1 VSCMPT
7 ENSPSSDP
15 QSYVVAADPFAIL
28 GVDPAFDL
36 DLRALRAQW
45 IKAAAQVHP
54 DVAGA
59 SQASARVNEAFRVLS
74 HPLSRAEALLSKFGL
89 RALAEQDDVK
99 RALPVGFLMEMMEFR
114 EEVDTLKPS
123 DTQARASLREVA
135 NSRRDSAIAG
145 IASAFRALAQSP
157 SDERARARAVR
168 EVVEWA
174 NVVRS
179 FDRMTEQLDREFG
192 MDSL

>member
-1 VSCMPT
+1 MPT

-15 QSYVVAADPFAIL
+15 QSHALADDPFAIL
-28 GVDPAFDL
+28 GIDPAFDL
-36 DLRALRAQW
+36 DLRVLRARW
-45 IKAAAQVHP
+45 MKAAAQVHP

-59 SQASARVNEAFRVLS
+59 SHASARVNDAFRALS

-89 RALAEQDDVK
+89 WALAEQDEVK
-99 RALPVGFLMEMMEFR
+99 RALPVGFLVEMMEFR
-114 EEVDTLKPS
+114 EEVDALQPT
-123 DTQARASLREVA
+123 DTVARASLREVA
-135 NSRRDSAIAG
+135 KSRRDSAIAG

-157 SDERARARAVR
+157 SDEIARTRAVR

-192 MDSL
+192 MDSP

>member
-1 VSCMPT
+1 
-7 ENSPSSDP
+7 
-15 QSYVVAADPFAIL
+15 
-28 GVDPAFDL
+28 
-36 DLRALRAQW
+36 
-45 IKAAAQVHP
+45 
-54 DVAGA
+54 
-59 SQASARVNEAFRVLS
+59 
-74 HPLSRAEALLSKFGL
+74 
-89 RALAEQDDVK
+89 
-99 RALPVGFLMEMMEFR
+99 MEMMEFR

-123 DTQARASLREVA
+123 DTQARTSLREVA